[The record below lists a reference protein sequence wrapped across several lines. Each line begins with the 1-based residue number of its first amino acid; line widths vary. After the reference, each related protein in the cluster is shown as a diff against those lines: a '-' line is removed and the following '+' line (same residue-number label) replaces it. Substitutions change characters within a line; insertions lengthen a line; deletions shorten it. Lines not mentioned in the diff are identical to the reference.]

1 MVMSITLALQQK
13 HQDEQN
19 SLCNAVKLLMQSPG
33 YIQVFVKKKK
43 QQQATGRNLVFNPHR
58 LVVIGIG
65 SFAGYSVSYSHHGQH
80 ISQEEV

>member
-33 YIQVFVKKKK
+33 YIQVFVKKKIK
-43 QQQATGRNLVFNPHR
+43 TQQTYRQEPCFYSSPVGRHWKRFLRR
-58 LVVIGIG
+58 LL
-65 SFAGYSVSYSHHGQH
+65 SFLFSSWTAH
-80 ISQEEV
+80 